1 MLSVIAPQKETVDKK
16 PFWEVRFMAASGAR
30 EPGASEPPG
39 KSRANGTSIFFLC
52 SLLLPKK
59 KKCICVV
66 FFCKGIKEDI

>member
-1 MLSVIAPQKETVDKK
+1 
-16 PFWEVRFMAASGAR
+16 MAASGAR

-39 KSRANGTSIFFLC
+39 QSRANGTSRFFLC
-52 SLLLPKK
+52 SLLLPKKK